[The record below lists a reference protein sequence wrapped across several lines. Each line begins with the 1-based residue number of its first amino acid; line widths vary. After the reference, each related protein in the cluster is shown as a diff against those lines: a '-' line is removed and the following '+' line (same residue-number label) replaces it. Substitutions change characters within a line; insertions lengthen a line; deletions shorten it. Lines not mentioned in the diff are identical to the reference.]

1 MMNAGKK
8 NDPKPTRANADSSAH
23 RAPDRGLA
31 VVMREKLVES
41 PQLDER
47 RKFYRILRGRVIAEK
62 YYRLAREE
70 NAPVF
75 YSLVRKNKTGAA
87 LPQLVYCGAKPSW

>member
-23 RAPDRGLA
+23 RAPDRELD
-31 VVMREKLVES
+31 VVMREKPAES

-47 RKFYRILRGRVIAEK
+47 KEFYRILGSRVIAGT
-62 YYRLAREE
+62 YYPA
-70 NAPVF
+70 VGK
-75 YSLVRKNKTGAA
+75 RKCPGLF
-87 LPQLVYCGAKPSW
+87 LP